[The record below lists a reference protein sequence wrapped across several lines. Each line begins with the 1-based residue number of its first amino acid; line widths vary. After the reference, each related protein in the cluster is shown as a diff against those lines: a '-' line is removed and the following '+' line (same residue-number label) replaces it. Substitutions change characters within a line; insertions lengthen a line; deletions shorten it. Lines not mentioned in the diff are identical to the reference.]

1 MKKLKVLKL
10 LVVLFCI
17 ATTAITGCSSNN
29 EKVAA
34 FISRGDQLFIA
45 GESDKAILEY
55 KNALQIDP
63 HNSGA
68 KMALGKVFKEKHQ
81 AKKAFSYFSE
91 AVETDPDLD
100 EARIELASLY
110 AKARLGD
117 KALEMLKEIKSYEN
131 FEPGYSIIKAQA
143 YISDSKFKKAVDV
156 LKIIPGYESNGEAL
170 GLLSICRKEL
180 GQYNEMK
187 ETVNIWR
194 KLAPGVTTSY
204 VFMARFAKEQGDHD
218 QVAKEINSMINV
230 GLDNHDIGLFGAKM
244 LERFGLTA
252 EAEKAYSR
260 LPGVPE
266 MLWAK
271 AGFMLRQGKNDQARA
286 VLEKI
291 VSRNPDDIQGVVLLV
306 GVLASMN
313 EQEAA
318 LDLLDKTLGMNLAVA
333 DTETLILEKAEIK
346 AGQGKPE
353 EAGQLCDLVLKKNQG
368 NIDAHYLM
376 GRIFFKQQEMEKAE
390 IHLNQVAASRPEDGL
405 ALILLARSQMLGHK
419 DVLAEDTLQNA
430 LKVKPSQLAV
440 RLELVRYFMKSK
452 DYKRAM
458 GFIDEGIKF
467 HPGNV
472 TLLGY
477 RGGIDVLRKNFAKA
491 EKDYMQI
498 ISLDPDSSKG
508 YLGMGRLS
516 LARQDSDK
524 AVKWFMQAKD
534 KENGLREAMSDLIRI
549 HLAQKNYLQAFE
561 LVEGE
566 IKKRP
571 DVAGLHYYKGVI
583 HVGEND
589 FAQGEQAMQKAIA
602 LAPEWS
608 LPYSKLAE
616 IYIKQDRLPGA
627 IAELEKGYG
636 KSGKKAIGLQLT
648 ALYDHNGQYDAA
660 EKIYME
666 MLDQDKDSLVLLNNL
681 AFLYADKFQDKE
693 RLHKAEAMVNRVLA
707 IHPDKTGYLDTAAWV
722 AFRQGNLDRAWFHMQ
737 KTLEGSPD
745 VGVYNLHASIIAHK
759 RGQRETALNY
769 LDEAMNLPMDL
780 RTHKQ
785 ALALRKELGG

>member
-17 ATTAITGCSSNN
+17 ATTAITGCSSND
-29 EKVAA
+29 EKVTA
-34 FISRGDQLFIA
+34 FISKGDQLFIA

-63 HNSGA
+63 HNSRA
-68 KMALGKVFKEKHQ
+68 KMALGRVFKEKRQ

-91 AVETDPDLD
+91 AVATDPDLD

-110 AKARLGD
+110 AKARLGE
-117 KALEMLKEIKSYEN
+117 KALEILKEIKSSEN
-131 FEPGYSIIKAQA
+131 FEPRISIIKAQA
-143 YISDSKFKKAVDV
+143 YISTSKFKKAVDV
-156 LKIIPGYESNGEAL
+156 LKIIPGYDSNSDAL

-204 VFMARFAKEQGDHD
+204 AFMARFAKEQGDHD
-218 QVAKEINSMINV
+218 QVAKEINSMINAS
-230 GLDNHDIGLFGAKM
+230 LDNRDIGLFGAQM

-260 LPGVPE
+260 LPGDPE
-266 MLWAK
+266 MLRAK
-271 AGFMLRQGKNDQARA
+271 AGFMLRQGKNDQARV

-291 VSRNPDDIQGVVLLV
+291 VSRNPDDIQRVVLLV
-306 GVLASMN
+306 RVLASMN

-318 LDLLDKTLGMNLAVA
+318 LELLDKTLCMDLAGA
-333 DTETLILEKAEIK
+333 DTEPLILEKAEIK
-346 AGQGKPE
+346 AGQGKLE

-390 IHLNQVAASRPEDGL
+390 IHLNQVAAARPGDGL
-405 ALILLARSQMLGHK
+405 AWILLAKSQMLGHK

-440 RLELVRYFMKSK
+440 RLELVRHFTQRE
-452 DYKRAM
+452 DNKRAM
-458 GFIDEGIKF
+458 EFIDEGLKF

-516 LARQDSDK
+516 LARRDSDK

-534 KENGLREAMSDLIRI
+534 KKNGLREAMSDLIRI
-549 HLAQKNYLQAFE
+549 YLTQKNYLQALE
-561 LVEGE
+561 LAERE
-566 IKKRP
+566 IKKTP
-571 DVAGLHYYKGVI
+571 DVAVLYYYKGII
-583 HVGEND
+583 HVAEND

-602 LAPEWS
+602 LAPEW
-608 LPYSKLAE
+608 P
-616 IYIKQDRLPGA
+616 P
-627 IAELEKGYG
+627 
-636 KSGKKAIGLQLT
+636 
-648 ALYDHNGQYDAA
+648 
-660 EKIYME
+660 
-666 MLDQDKDSLVLLNNL
+666 
-681 AFLYADKFQDKE
+681 
-693 RLHKAEAMVNRVLA
+693 
-707 IHPDKTGYLDTAAWV
+707 P
-722 AFRQGNLDRAWFHMQ
+722 
-737 KTLEGSPD
+737 
-745 VGVYNLHASIIAHK
+745 YNLQRDILNRIDFQAPSPNWTRATVNQGK
-759 RGQRETALNY
+759 R
-769 LDEAMNLPMDL
+769 
-780 RTHKQ
+780 
-785 ALALRKELGG
+785 